1 MKIFRQKNLLQ
12 KNILEVKNLSFVPT
26 MGGIHK
32 GHIKMIKIAKK
43 RFKKVLVTI
52 YVNPKQFNSKND
64 FRSYP
69 RNIKKDIYKLKK
81 LKVDYL
87 YLPSY
92 RDIFSFKSKNQI
104 YLHNFSKKLCGKYRK
119 SHFKGVV
126 NVVNRFLEI
135 LKPKY
140 ILLGKKDF
148 QQLFLIKKHIEKNR
162 INTRVVECNTVREKS
177 GIACSSRNYN
187 LNKKEVKNLSKIINF
202 LKKNKKLMNRKK
214 FIKIIKKFGVKKI
227 DYIELLNLK
236 TLKKPKDRKS
246 KFNIFVAF
254 YLGKTRLIDN
264 F

>member
-1 MKIFRQKNLLQ
+1 MKIFRKKILLQ

-32 GHIKMIKIAKK
+32 GHIELIKIAKK
-43 RFKKVLVTI
+43 RFKKVLVSI

-69 RNIKKDIYKLKK
+69 RNLKNDILILKK
-81 LKVDYL
+81 LKVNYL
-87 YLPSY
+87 YLPNY
-92 RDIFSFKSKNQI
+92 RDLFSFKSKNKI
-104 YLHNFSKKLCGKYRK
+104 YLHSFNKKLCGKHRK
-119 SHFKGVV
+119 GHFEGVI

-135 LKPKY
+135 LRPKY

-148 QQLFLIKKHIEKNR
+148 QQLFLIKKHIEKNK
-162 INTRVVECNTVREKS
+162 INTKIIECNTVREKN

-187 LNKKEVKNLSKIINF
+187 LNKREMSNYAKIIKIF
-202 LKKNKKLMNRKK
+202 KKNKKLMDKK
-214 FIKIIKKFGVKKI
+214 KNLEEIKKFHINKI
-227 DYIELLNLK
+227 DYIEFLDLK
-236 TLKKPKDRKS
+236 TLRKPKNKKC
-246 KFNIFVAF
+246 KFNIFLAF

>member
-1 MKIFRQKNLLQ
+1 MKIFRKKILLQ

-32 GHIKMIKIAKK
+32 GHIELIKIAKK
-43 RFKKVLVTI
+43 RFKKVLVSI

-69 RNIKKDIYKLKK
+69 RNLKNDILILKK
-81 LKVDYL
+81 LKVNYL
-87 YLPSY
+87 YLPNY
-92 RDIFSFKSKNQI
+92 RDLFSFKSKNKI
-104 YLHNFSKKLCGKYRK
+104 YLHSFNKKLCGKHRK
-119 SHFKGVV
+119 GHFEGVI
-126 NVVNRFLEI
+126 NVVNRFIEI

-148 QQLFLIKKHIEKNR
+148 QQLFLIKKHIEKNK
-162 INTRVVECNTVREKS
+162 INTKIIECNTVREKN

-187 LNKKEVKNLSKIINF
+187 LNKREMSNYAKIIKIF
-202 LKKNKKLMNRKK
+202 KKNKKLMDKK
-214 FIKIIKKFGVKKI
+214 KNLEEIKKFDINKI
-227 DYIELLNLK
+227 DYIEFLDLK
-236 TLKKPKDRKS
+236 TLRKPKNKKC
-246 KFNIFVAF
+246 KFNIFLAF